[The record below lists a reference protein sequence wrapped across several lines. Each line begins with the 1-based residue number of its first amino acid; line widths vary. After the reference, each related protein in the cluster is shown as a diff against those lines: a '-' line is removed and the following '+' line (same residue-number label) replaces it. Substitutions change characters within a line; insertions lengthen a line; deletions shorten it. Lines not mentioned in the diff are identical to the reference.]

1 MGYLREFFGFPEESK
16 ANAHNAIYDVVDT
29 ANIFVR
35 FMKYQ
40 RKLNSKTN
48 FEKSFAD
55 TPMDITI

>member
-1 MGYLREFFGFPEESK
+1 MNEQIK

-48 FEKSFAD
+48 FEKSFANA
-55 TPMDITI
+55 PMDDTL